1 MTLNGLYIFFI
12 IPIIAGFTHI
22 YFLDLY
28 KKKNYFLYILL
39 LFTICSTIHYWN
51 KYIHKRDFMD
61 LRKANFSQTI
71 DARILD
77 KKLNGLKWISCLNP
91 NDPNKEVLN
100 LKESINLIKDDERK
114 KGIITEYQFI
124 SVILSTYDY
133 SPTEVWFMN
142 HVVNLEKDSK
152 FFKSYQNLL
161 INKIKKHKIE
171 IFYLIKPFW
180 NDDKLFEKGLDEN
193 CYKKTRLTEILD
205 AYLLQECDEL
215 KS

>member
-1 MTLNGLYIFFI
+1 
-12 IPIIAGFTHI
+12 
-22 YFLDLY
+22 
-28 KKKNYFLYILL
+28 
-39 LFTICSTIHYWN
+39 
-51 KYIHKRDFMD
+51 MD
-61 LRKANFSQTI
+61 LRKANFKQTI
-71 DARILD
+71 DARIFD
-77 KKLNGLKWISCLNP
+77 EKLNGLKWISCLNP

-133 SPTEVWFMN
+133 SPTQVWFMN

-152 FFKSYQNLL
+152 FFKSYKNLL

-193 CYKKTRLTEILD
+193 CYKKTALTEILD
-205 AYLLQECDEL
+205 SYLLQECDEL